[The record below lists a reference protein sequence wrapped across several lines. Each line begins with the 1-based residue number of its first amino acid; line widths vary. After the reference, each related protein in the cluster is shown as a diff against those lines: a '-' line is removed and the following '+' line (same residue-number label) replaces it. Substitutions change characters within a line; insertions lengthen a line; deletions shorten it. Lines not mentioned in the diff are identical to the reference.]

1 MLALLL
7 SNSNMDKNEMK
18 FPWSLMFFVT
28 GISLI
33 AFSFAIKLLEGN
45 HSKIMLKAGAAALC
59 AGVLSSLITRERIAK
74 KISKLRSY
82 HNFSKTTFPS
92 IVDTTSKDL
101 LITLTVFTIELS
113 ILCAQFIFCVAGSIE

>member
-18 FPWSLMFFVT
+18 FPWSLLFFVT

-59 AGVLSSLITRERIAK
+59 AGVLSSVIKMLSSYLYNKRK
-74 KISKLRSY
+74 NSKE
-82 HNFSKTTFPS
+82 NF
-92 IVDTTSKDL
+92 
-101 LITLTVFTIELS
+101 
-113 ILCAQFIFCVAGSIE
+113 